1 MIEVVIV
8 DDHPALRAGLAGLL
22 EADGDVRVV
31 AAAGGGEEG
40 VALARDHQPDV
51 VLIDLEMPDLDG
63 AAATRRIV
71 AENPAARIVVLTSFS
86 DRPRIL
92 EALEAG
98 AVGYLLKDTE
108 PDELLRAVRAAAA
121 GNAPLDPRAAR
132 EVLAARRDS
141 DATCQLT
148 ERERQI
154 LVLVAG
160 GHANKVIALQ
170 LGISHKTVR
179 NTLSGAF
186 AKIGVTD
193 RTQAA
198 LWAQRAGLT

>member
-1 MIEVVIV
+1 M
-8 DDHPALRAGLAGLL
+8 
-22 EADGDVRVV
+22 
-31 AAAGGGEEG
+31 
-40 VALARDHQPDV
+40 
-51 VLIDLEMPDLDG
+51 LIDLEMPDLDG

-71 AENPAARIVVLTSFS
+71 AENPAARIVVLTSFG

-121 GNAPLDPRAAR
+121 GDAPLDPRAAR
-132 EVLAARRDS
+132 EVLAARRDR
-141 DATCQLT
+141 DAIVELT
-148 ERERQI
+148 DRERQI
-154 LVLVAG
+154 LTLVAA
-160 GHANKVIALQ
+160 GHANKVIALR

-179 NTLSGAF
+179 NTLSA
-186 AKIGVTD
+186 ACRKIGVTD

-198 LWAQRAGLT
+198 LWAMRAGLTTS